1 MEYGE
6 KCESGEVLM
15 KISQAVNSITPSLTR
30 ELFNLAQEYDDVID
44 LTLGDPDIQ
53 PDDRIKEA
61 ACVAIRE
68 GKTRYSAN
76 AGLVEFRKVISE
88 QFEKEYEIEVAPEKN
103 VIVTVGGMEALYL
116 SLRCLIDEGD
126 EVIIPAPYY
135 VNYAQ
140 MVRSCGGIPVIV
152 NTSEESGFVVSASQI
167 KEAITSKT
175 VAMILNSPCNP
186 TGQILGL
193 DTLQELAAIAVQYD
207 LAVISDEVYKSLV
220 YTSSPYRSIATF
232 NGMKE
237 RTIVVD
243 SLSKRFAMTGYRIG
257 YAIGPDNIIA
267 SMIKLQ
273 ENVAACAA
281 LPSQYAGIAA
291 YKYCANDKWIAGIF
305 EKRCKSMSAAIN
317 KIENISCL
325 EPVATFYLFVNIQNT
340 KMDSIT
346 FARQL
351 LKQQHVAVAPGITY
365 GDAYDGFVRIA
376 CTLKEEILLE
386 ACDRIAKFVKEIH

>member
-1 MEYGE
+1 M
-6 KCESGEVLM
+6 
-15 KISQAVNSITPSLTR
+15 
-30 ELFNLAQEYDDVID
+30 AQEYDDVID

-61 ACVAIRE
+61 ACAAIRE

-152 NTSEESGFVVSASQI
+152 NTSEESGFSVSASQI
-167 KEAITSKT
+167 KKAITPKT

-193 DTLQELAAIAVQYD
+193 DTLKELASIAVQYD
-207 LAVISDEVYKSLV
+207 LVVISDEVYKSLV
-220 YTSSPYRSIATF
+220 YTSSPYKSIVTF
-232 NGMKE
+232 TGMKE

-291 YKYCANDKWIAGIF
+291 YEYCANDKRIAKIF

-325 EPVATFYLFVNIQNT
+325 EPVATFYLFVNIRNT
-340 KMDSIT
+340 KIDSIT

-376 CTLKEEILLE
+376 CTLKEKILLE